1 MSINKIDSAICNSLM
16 NDECTTKKLR
26 VSYARV
32 VVEVG
37 VLVELKDVITIRDPK
52 GNKMLQKVKYKWRL
66 PFCKKCNK
74 IGHECDMKPKQ
85 KQIGQVKQV

>member
-32 VVEVG
+32 VVEVD

-52 GNKMLQKVKYKWRL
+52 VT
-66 PFCKKCNK
+66 KCFRK
-74 IGHECDMKPKQ
+74 
-85 KQIGQVKQV
+85 